1 MIKCDWCG
9 EDIKHTEEYVSIEV
23 IDRMD
28 IVDIKSAHSI
38 CLNKLGFRRNQLE
51 ENGELGLITRKQS
64 ISNNAKLN

>member
-23 IDRMD
+23 IDRID

-38 CLNKLGFRRNQLE
+38 CLNEMVEKLE